1 MFLSPVTESAQS
13 IHDTT
18 NPLHKPPRRH
28 RFASCRLDTDDILG
42 RSSRVTAISLSSRER
57 CCHVSFGL
65 RLKFETLI
73 SAKDKVTD
81 SQHCIDATNISVVT
95 SLLT

>member
-1 MFLSPVTESAQS
+1 MLQLKHNS
-13 IHDTT
+13 
-18 NPLHKPPRRH
+18 
-28 RFASCRLDTDDILG
+28 
-42 RSSRVTAISLSSRER
+42 
-57 CCHVSFGL
+57 CHVSFGL